1 MAPPVRSEGQSADA
15 PAFSQNGAIKLAMRL
30 IVGEASLATL
40 VVLAGLALLA
50 AAWALLSPAHVFSR
64 SKTWDLLFNLSAAW
78 QFHYGHVPHVDF
90 HDALGWLNFWL
101 TDAGFYFYGPSPR
114 AIIVGS
120 IIVAAA
126 LLAAGCFVAWR
137 RLPLLASA
145 LFVVFCCL
153 IALMPA
159 NVGDPPN
166 AYSFAMT
173 YNRYCWSALSIL
185 ALILFLP
192 PSNGRRGD
200 IADVGIAGGLL
211 LAMYYLKISYFLVGL
226 AAVPLALLVCPHVRV
241 LWRGW
246 IVMAVLVTANA
257 LAPYNHAYLL
267 DILAAIKAGG
277 VRHNFTFK
285 LMQFF
290 TNPAE
295 PATYLAGLVA
305 AIWLWRSGAAPLR
318 LPVAAAY
325 LIGSGV
331 ALVLQNAQE
340 TGIPA
345 AMVIAF
351 LIYDA
356 LRQRSASTRLQGV
369 AAAPLLLLAF
379 PLAYIAT
386 SALSLVA
393 YRINADSDK
402 MVQVVDRTN
411 LKGLAVPAE
420 PDGLLAAFAA
430 GNGGYALF
438 NRSRAVFPQHELSPF
453 EYVQTI
459 LEAADLMAGKR
470 YRRGGIALLDQVNP
484 MAFMLG
490 LPPVR
495 GVNLW
500 LGDTHEVPP
509 VERFFADVDYVLIP
523 KFSTHSPTT
532 DVLAAAYTPFLEQ
545 HFLYSEE
552 RPSWFLLSRD
562 GPAQPVGLAPIS
574 GRLRRKAA
582 RSPVEP
588 IWPSFDSQ
596 KDSPTVKTLQ

>member
-1 MAPPVRSEGQSADA
+1 MSPPARSDAQRADA
-15 PAFSQNGAIKLAMRL
+15 PSFSQSGASKLATRL
-30 IVGEASLATL
+30 MVGEASLTAL
-40 VVLAGLALLA
+40 VVLAGVALLA

-64 SKTWDLLFNLSAAW
+64 SMTWDLLFNLAGAW
-78 QFHYGHVPHVDF
+78 QVHYGHVPHVDF
-90 HDALGWLNFWL
+90 HHAAGRLNYWL

-126 LLAAGCFVAWR
+126 MLAAGCFVAWR
-137 RLPLLASA
+137 RLPTLASA

-192 PSNGRRGD
+192 PRNGRRGD
-200 IADVGIAGGLL
+200 IADVGIAGALL
-211 LAMYYLKISYFLVGL
+211 LAMYYLKLSYFLVGL
-226 AAVPLALLVCPHVRV
+226 AAVLLALLVGPHVRV
-241 LWRGW
+241 RWRVW

-257 LAPYNHAYLL
+257 MAPYNHAYLL
-267 DILAAIKAGG
+267 DVLAVVKAGG
-277 VRHNFTFK
+277 VRHNFTVK

-295 PATYLAGLVA
+295 PAIYLAGLVA
-305 AIWLWRSGAAPLR
+305 AIWLWRRGAAPLR

-331 ALVLQNAQE
+331 ALVSQNAQGS
-340 TGIPA
+340 GIPA

-369 AAAPLLLLAF
+369 AAAPLLVLLAF

-386 SALSLVA
+386 SALSLAA
-393 YRINADSDK
+393 YRINADNDK
-402 MVQVVDRTN
+402 MVLVVDRTN

-438 NRSRAVFPQHELSPF
+438 NRSRAVSTQHELSPF

-470 YRRGGIALLDQVNP
+470 YRHGGIALLDQVNP
-484 MAFMLG
+484 MPFVLS
-490 LPPVR
+490 LPPAR
-495 GVNLW
+495 GENLW
-500 LGDTHEVPP
+500 LFDTLPVPP
-509 VERFFADVDYVLIP
+509 VELFADIDYVLIP
-523 KFSTHSPTT
+523 KFSTHSPTK
-532 DVLAAAYTPFLEQ
+532 DVLTAVFTSYLKE
-545 HFLYSEE
+545 HFRHSEE
-552 RPSWFLLSRD
+552 SQSWFLLSRD
-562 GPAQPVGLAPIS
+562 GPL
-574 GRLRRKAA
+574 
-582 RSPVEP
+582 
-588 IWPSFDSQ
+588 D
-596 KDSPTVKTLQ
+596 

>member
-1 MAPPVRSEGQSADA
+1 MALPVRSDAQWADA
-15 PAFSQNGAIKLAMRL
+15 PSFSQSGASKLATRL
-30 IVGEASLATL
+30 MVGEASLAAL

-50 AAWALLSPAHVFSR
+50 AAWTLLSPVHVFSR
-64 SKTWDLLFNLSAAW
+64 SMTWDLLFNLAGAW
-78 QFHYGHVPHVDF
+78 QVHYGRVPHVDF
-90 HDALGWLNFWL
+90 HDAVGELNLWL
-101 TDAGFYFYGPSPR
+101 TDAGFNFYGPSPR

-137 RLPLLASA
+137 RLPLLAAA

-192 PSNGRRGD
+192 PRNGRRGD

-211 LAMYYLKISYFLVGL
+211 LAMYYLKLSYFLVGI

-241 LWRGW
+241 RWRIW
-246 IVMAVLVTANA
+246 IMMAILITANA
-257 LAPYNHAYLL
+257 IAPYNHAYLL
-267 DILAAIKAGG
+267 DVLAVAKAGG
-277 VRHNFTFK
+277 VRHNVTDV
-285 LMQFF
+285 LLRLF

-295 PATYLAGLVA
+295 PAIYLAGLVA
-305 AIWLWRSGAAPLR
+305 ATSLWRCGVAPLR
-318 LPVAAAY
+318 LPVSAAY
-325 LIGSGV
+325 LIGSGA
-331 ALVLQNAQE
+331 ALMSQNAQ
-340 TGIPA
+340 TNGIPT

-356 LRQRSASTRLQGV
+356 LRQHPSGGRLPGV
-369 AAAPLLLLAF
+369 AAVPLLVLLAF
-379 PLAYIAT
+379 PLAFIAA
-386 SALSLVA
+386 SALDLAA
-393 YRINADSDK
+393 YRINANSDK
-402 MVQVVDRTN
+402 MVLVVDRTN

-420 PDGLLAAFAA
+420 PDGVLAGFSA

-438 NRSRAVFPQHELSPF
+438 NRSRAVIPQFGISPF

-470 YRRGGIALLDQVNP
+470 YLRGVALLDQVNP
-484 MAFMLG
+484 MPFVLG
-490 LPPVR
+490 MPPSR

-500 LGDTHEVPP
+500 LAVTNDVPP
-509 VERFFADVDYVLIP
+509 AERFFADVDYVLIP
-523 KFSTHSPTT
+523 KFSTDKATKE
-532 DVLAAAYTPFLEQ
+532 VLNAAYMPYLKE
-545 HFLYSEE
+545 HFRHSEE
-552 RPSWFLLSRD
+552 SPSWFLLSRD
-562 GPAQPVGLAPIS
+562 DPLNQ
-574 GRLRRKAA
+574 
-582 RSPVEP
+582 
-588 IWPSFDSQ
+588 
-596 KDSPTVKTLQ
+596 